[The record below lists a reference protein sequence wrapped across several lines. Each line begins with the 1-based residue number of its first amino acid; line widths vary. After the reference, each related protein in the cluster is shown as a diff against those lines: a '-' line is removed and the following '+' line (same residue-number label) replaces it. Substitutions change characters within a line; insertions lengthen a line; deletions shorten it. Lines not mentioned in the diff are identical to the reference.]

1 MPSRGRLAKIL
12 LGGAVSVGLL
22 VYLFW
27 NVDLREVGARLLAT
41 NWAFLA
47 ASIMLNLFSVW
58 VRAQRWAYLFPPGSH
73 PTHLFNAV
81 MIGHMGNNL
90 LPLRAGEIVRVYVA
104 SRHGQRFWT
113 TFATLVVE
121 RVLDGVAVGL
131 MLAALFL
138 TLPIPA
144 ELRWPAFIFLSVDL
158 GALATLVVIA
168 LAPKGCARAIRA
180 FFRGSGRIERQLLD
194 ILSTM
199 SEGLRGVRTRRHL
212 VPIVLYSVGIWLVL
226 VLTVWT
232 GLRAAHLDLPLTA
245 SWAVLVFLGLG
256 VSLPSSPGFVGVA
269 QAAIVLALALFAV
282 PHTEAL
288 AFSILLHAA
297 QYCPVTI
304 YGLILLLVEQ
314 VSLSDATRRT
324 PTPASVNADA

>member
-158 GALATLVVIA
+158 GAMATLVVID
-168 LAPKGCARAIRA
+168 LAPAG
-180 FFRGSGRIERQLLD
+180 
-194 ILSTM
+194 
-199 SEGLRGVRTRRHL
+199 
-212 VPIVLYSVGIWLVL
+212 
-226 VLTVWT
+226 
-232 GLRAAHLDLPLTA
+232 
-245 SWAVLVFLGLG
+245 
-256 VSLPSSPGFVGVA
+256 
-269 QAAIVLALALFAV
+269 
-282 PHTEAL
+282 
-288 AFSILLHAA
+288 
-297 QYCPVTI
+297 
-304 YGLILLLVEQ
+304 
-314 VSLSDATRRT
+314 
-324 PTPASVNADA
+324 